1 MASNLNS
8 SSDYGVFLNTIA
20 TSAATFTKAQKR
32 WRIAYSAIYFA
43 LYIAKDTAAEKRIKA
58 QNKAQKRWRLAY
70 AAIYSSRVMVSLF
83 REIVTNTTNNDPPCT
98 ILDIEPVILDGVDE
112 NTHLVQIEEGDDS
125 CFPSIDRSKLAEM
138 VKEKA
143 LNALAGFGGVEGLTK
158 ALDTDPENGIH
169 GDEHDVRLRQST
181 FGMNTYQKPPP
192 KGFIYFVVEAFKDI
206 TILILLGC
214 AALQARQF
222 DKLSK
227 ISSNI
232 KIDVARDG
240 RRQEISIFDIV
251 VGDVVFLMI
260 GDQIPADGLFLQGHS
275 LLVDESSMTGE
286 SDHVEVDGTQ
296 NPFLLSGSKVADG
309 YARMVVTSVGMNTA
323 WGNMMSSISRDS
335 NDQTPLQARLNK
347 LTSTIGKVGLAV
359 AFLVLVVLLIRYFT
373 GNTEDE
379 NGNQKFNGSKTQ
391 INAVFNS
398 VVHIVA
404 AAVTIVV
411 VAIPEGLPLAVTLT
425 LAYSMKRMMADQA
438 MVRKLPACETMGSAT
453 VICTDKTGTLTLN
466 QMKLTKLWL
475 GLEDMV
481 EHYSEMIAKK
491 VLELFHQGVGLN
503 TTGSVCK
510 PVSGSIP
517 EFFGSP
523 TEKAILSWAVLE
535 LGMDMEKLKQTYT
548 ILHVETF
555 NSEKKTRSFSEE
567 KVR

>member
-1 MASNLNS
+1 MPSKLNS
-8 SSDYGVFLNTIA
+8 SSDYGVSLNTIA
-20 TSAATFTKAQKR
+20 TSAATFTNAQKR

-58 QNKAQKRWRLAY
+58 QIKAQKRWRLAY
-70 AAIYSSRVMVSLF
+70 VAIYSSRVVVSLF

-98 ILDIEPVILDGVDE
+98 ILDIEPVIPDCVDE

-125 CFPSIDRSKLAEM
+125 CFPSIDRSKPAEM

-169 GDEHDVRLRQST
+169 GDEHD
-181 FGMNTYQKPPP
+181 
-192 KGFIYFVVEAFKDI
+192 DI

-214 AALQARQF
+214 AALSLGFGIKEKGAGQGWYEGGSTFVAVFLVVTVSAISNFRQARQF

-240 RRQEISIFDIV
+240 RRQKISIFDV
-251 VGDVVFLMI
+251 MVGDVVFLMI
-260 GDQIPADGLFLQGHS
+260 GDQIPADRLFLRGLS

-286 SDHVEVDGTQ
+286 SNHVEVDGTQ

-335 NDQTPLQARLNK
+335 NNQTPLQAGLNK

-359 AFLVLVVLLIRYFT
+359 AFLVLVVLLTNTTFIFRSSSVFPVIRYFT

-379 NGNQKFNGSKTQ
+379 S
-391 INAVFNS
+391 
-398 VVHIVA
+398 
-404 AAVTIVV
+404 
-411 VAIPEGLPLAVTLT
+411 
-425 LAYSMKRMMADQA
+425 
-438 MVRKLPACETMGSAT
+438 
-453 VICTDKTGTLTLN
+453 
-466 QMKLTKLWL
+466 
-475 GLEDMV
+475 
-481 EHYSEMIAKK
+481 
-491 VLELFHQGVGLN
+491 GV
-503 TTGSVCK
+503 
-510 PVSGSIP
+510 
-517 EFFGSP
+517 
-523 TEKAILSWAVLE
+523 
-535 LGMDMEKLKQTYT
+535 Y
-548 ILHVETF
+548 
-555 NSEKKTRSFSEE
+555 
-567 KVR
+567 